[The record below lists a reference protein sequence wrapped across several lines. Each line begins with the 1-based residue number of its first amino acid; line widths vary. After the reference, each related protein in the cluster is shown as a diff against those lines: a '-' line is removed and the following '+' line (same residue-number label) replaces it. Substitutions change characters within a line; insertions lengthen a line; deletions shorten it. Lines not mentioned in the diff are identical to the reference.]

1 MNVFLSHKFSWV
13 SLDGASQSIEIE
25 VDLSFLM
32 GSIMGDEGGN
42 ESSVSGG
49 TWSGAK
55 DGSIGKWV
63 VQDLLCLV
71 CCFHTIVHPSS
82 SVNTFVL
89 CLTG

>member
-13 SLDGASQSIEIE
+13 SLDGASQSIGIE
-25 VDLSFLM
+25 ADLFFLM

-63 VQDLLCLV
+63 VQDLLLPGSLCPHN
-71 CCFHTIVHPSS
+71 CAP
-82 SVNTFVL
+82 VL
-89 CLTG
+89 IC